1 MCAPAK
7 GPPCPPLFTFCGK
20 LNERDMCKGTTN
32 GTRWNKTPNGWP
44 NYETMMVW
52 GHMMVEHKA
61 AQKLEKM
68 IIFCDNADVHMNLEL
83 NYLFSKNNIRLFG
96 LIPSSTH
103 ATQPLDLCFFGLIK
117 PKIESLAA
125 KDTISSPA
133 LTSPATGRRPKP
145 NSFNAPRRWASL
157 CSRTA
162 SMLLEFIPLTPQNPF
177 PKPLTPPPSFS
188 LPPQPLRSPSR
199 LARQPGSS
207 LRPMYSRHALSHS
220 LGTSRGPL

>member
-1 MCAPAK
+1 MHKAHYLHVEK
-7 GPPCPPLFTFCGK
+7 GVSIRNSALQCG
-20 LNERDMCKGTTN
+20 
-32 GTRWNKTPNGWP
+32 
-44 NYETMMVW
+44 V
-52 GHMMVEHKA
+52 GHMALHRVVTGKNEMDAARGRKTAIPKPVEDC
-61 AQKLEKM
+61 LVKM
-68 IIFCDNADVHMNLEL
+68 LTQLIDNHHYMDTCNLP
-83 NYLFSKNNIRLFG
+83 IV
-96 LIPSSTH
+96 
-103 ATQPLDLCFFGLIK
+103 
-117 PKIESLAA
+117 A
-125 KDTISSPA
+125 KDICVKLGIKTTDWIGGPKWVRNFSPFSSPT

-145 NSFNAPRRWASL
+145 NSLNAPMRWASL